1 MTYIP
6 DDGMA
11 GPPAAWQE
19 GGAGPSATGKYSHR
33 LEGLHVMSMV
43 CPQCNG
49 SFSQRIECPSCRVRL
64 EYHAGNRRARSAN
77 SSGQFAMWQETPWGR
92 LLVGLLLAQGLY
104 YGLWHL
110 CKAGLMAVND
120 PATKDVWQTLYG
132 LLLMQG
138 FQVTGLLVGGA
149 LAGAGRRQGPL
160 YGGIVGLVNGIIF
173 VLVQRTNL
181 ELFTP
186 ITLYGQPVLQTAC
199 GALGGLLGCVI
210 WRPLPTLAVPN
221 ARQRGPR
228 GRQSGVLS
236 LFRGRVNWL
245 RILVGVAMVVGGTL
259 FANAILDLVLDASEG
274 KLTIDTHLQAHL
286 VTWEIT
292 ALAMFLGSG
301 VAGTNSDNGLKHGL
315 FAGLLAAMI
324 LLGFNLAQPRIQVH
338 FIVMNFLSAVTLCMA
353 GGWFGGELIP
363 PRVRPA
369 PRKKIFEAP

>member
-11 GPPAAWQE
+11 GPFAAWQE
-19 GGAGPSATGKYSHR
+19 GGAGLSTTGNHSHR

-43 CPQCNG
+43 CPQCHG
-49 SFSQRIECPSCRVRL
+49 SFSQRYECPSCRVRL
-64 EYHAGNRRARSAN
+64 EYQAGTRARRGD
-77 SSGQFAMWQETPWGR
+77 SSGQFALWQETPWGR

-110 CKAGLMAVND
+110 CKAGLLAVND

-138 FQVTGLLVGGA
+138 FQVVGLLIGGA
-149 LAGAGRRQGPL
+149 LAGAGRRQGAL

-181 ELFTP
+181 DLFTP

-199 GALGGLLGCVI
+199 GALGGILGFAI
-210 WRPLPTLAVPN
+210 WRPLPTLTIPSSRLA
-221 ARQRGPR
+221 GPR
-228 GRQSGVLS
+228 GRASGVFS
-236 LFRGRVNWL
+236 LLKGRVSWF
-245 RILVGVAMVVGGTL
+245 RILLGVAIAVGGTL
-259 FANAILDLVLDASEG
+259 FANAILEFVLDASEG
-274 KLTIDTHLQAHL
+274 KLSIDTHLQSHL

-301 VAGTNSDNGLKHGL
+301 LAGANSENGLKAGLWAGLVAGT
-315 FAGLLAAMI
+315 I
-324 LLGFNLAQPRIQVH
+324 LVGFRLGERHLQVH
-338 FIVMNFLSAVTLCMA
+338 FLVMNFASAVTLCLA
-353 GGWFGGELIP
+353 GGWFGGQLIP
-363 PRVRPA
+363 PRVKQIQ
-369 PRKKIFEAP
+369 RKKIFEAV